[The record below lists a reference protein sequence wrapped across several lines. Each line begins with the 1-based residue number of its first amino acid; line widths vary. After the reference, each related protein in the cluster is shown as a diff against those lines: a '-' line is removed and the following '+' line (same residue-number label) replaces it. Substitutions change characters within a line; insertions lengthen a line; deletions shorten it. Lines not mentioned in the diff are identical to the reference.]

1 MTPGKRQVPSI
12 KAIETDVGPALADF
26 SAHLWALRVPHRIFD
41 TGEGRQVLVVGTEA
55 HAQLVRDH
63 FRRWVEGNLL
73 TAVPV
78 TDSGGSKLRM
88 LQALRASPV
97 TFVTLLLSL
106 MGTLVV
112 YSDQSL
118 SVLHWL
124 TFTDVQRLA
133 GRVVVG
139 DAVTSYAA
147 GEYWRLVTPV
157 FLHFGLLHCVF
168 NMLWTW
174 ELGRRLEAARGS
186 LSFLALLLLAGGGGN
201 IAQFLADRGAIFGGM
216 SGVIYGLLGYL
227 WAWSRLTGDPRTSLP
242 PGLLGFML
250 GWLLICMSGVV
261 EALGFGAIAN
271 AAHAVGLLVG
281 LALGAGAALL
291 YSPRTSGSS

>member
-1 MTPGKRQVPSI
+1 MPSI

-26 SAHLWALRVPHRIFD
+26 SAHLWTLRVPHRIFD
-41 TGEGRQVLVVGTEA
+41 TGDGRQVLVVGTEA
-55 HAQLVRDH
+55 HAQLAREH
-63 FRRWVEGNLL
+63 FRRWVDGSLPSSVPGNES
-73 TAVPV
+73 AVSEV
-78 TDSGGSKLRM
+78 QMWQSLRS
-88 LQALRASPV
+88 SPV

-106 MGTLVV
+106 LGTLVV

-124 TFTDVQRLA
+124 TFTDVNRIA
-133 GRVVVG
+133 GRIVVG
-139 DAVTSYAA
+139 DALASYAR

-186 LSFLALLLLAGGGGN
+186 VSFLALLLLAGGGGN

-242 PGLLGFML
+242 RGLLGFML
-250 GWLLICMSGVV
+250 GWLLICMSGLV

-291 YSPRTSGSS
+291 YSPPTSGRS

>member
-1 MTPGKRQVPSI
+1 MPSI
-12 KAIETDVGPALADF
+12 KAIETDTGPALADF

-41 TGEGRQVLVVGTEA
+41 TGDGRQVLGVGTEA

-63 FRRWVEGNLL
+63 FRRWVEGSLQP
-73 TAVPV
+73 TVPV
-78 TDSGGSKLRM
+78 NAPAASRVRAVQSLRS
-88 LQALRASPV
+88 SPV
-97 TFVTLLLSL
+97 TFVTLVLSL
-106 MGTLVV
+106 MGTLLV
-112 YSDQSL
+112 YGDESL
-118 SVLHWL
+118 GVLHWL
-124 TFTDVQRLA
+124 TFTDVHRIA
-133 GRVVVG
+133 GRVVV
-139 DAVTSYAA
+139 DSAVATYAR
-147 GEYWRLVTPV
+147 GEYWRIVTPV

-186 LSFLALLLLAGGGGN
+186 LSFSALLVLAGGGGN
-201 IAQFLADRGAIFGGM
+201 IVQFLADRGAIFGGM

-242 PGLLGFML
+242 RGLLGFML
-250 GWLLICMSGVV
+250 GWLLICMSGLV

-271 AAHAVGLLVG
+271 VAHAAGLLVG

-291 YSPRTSGSS
+291 YSPRTSGSR

>member
-1 MTPGKRQVPSI
+1 LKPGKHQVPSI

-26 SAHLWALRVPHRIFD
+26 SAHLWTLRVPHRIFD
-41 TGEGRQVLVVGTEA
+41 TGDGRQVLVVGTEA
-55 HAQLVRDH
+55 HAQLAREH
-63 FRRWVEGNLL
+63 FRRWVDGSLPSSVPGNES
-73 TAVPV
+73 AVSEV
-78 TDSGGSKLRM
+78 QMWQSLRS
-88 LQALRASPV
+88 SPV

-106 MGTLVV
+106 LGTLVV

-124 TFTDVQRLA
+124 TFTDVNRIA
-133 GRVVVG
+133 GRIVVG
-139 DAVTSYAA
+139 DALASYAR

-186 LSFLALLLLAGGGGN
+186 VSFLALLLLAGGGGN

-242 PGLLGFML
+242 RGLLGFML
-250 GWLLICMSGVV
+250 GWLLICMSGLV

-291 YSPRTSGSS
+291 YSPPTSGRS

>member
-1 MTPGKRQVPSI
+1 VPSI

-26 SAHLWALRVPHRIFD
+26 SAHLWTLRVPHRIFD
-41 TGEGRQVLVVGTEA
+41 TGDGRQVLVVGTEA
-55 HAQLVRDH
+55 HAQLAREH
-63 FRRWVEGNLL
+63 FRRWVDGSLPSSVPGNES
-73 TAVPV
+73 AVSEV
-78 TDSGGSKLRM
+78 QMWQSLRS
-88 LQALRASPV
+88 SPV

-106 MGTLVV
+106 LGTLVV

-124 TFTDVQRLA
+124 TFTDVNRIA
-133 GRVVVG
+133 GRIVVG
-139 DAVTSYAA
+139 DALASYAR

-186 LSFLALLLLAGGGGN
+186 VSFLALLLLAGGGGN

-242 PGLLGFML
+242 RGLLGFML
-250 GWLLICMSGVV
+250 GWLLICMSGLV

-291 YSPRTSGSS
+291 YSPPTSGRS